1 MPNPNPNINKR
12 LYKIFLVFIKYIPS
26 MLSLTFLSGTICS
39 YLNITVPLIAYFG
52 GVSLLFILLMY
63 LISWVFQFCYLYRIP
78 LYYVT
83 TGNVVGVLDKYG
95 VLPFDNVVMC
105 RIYFILTGISL
116 IIYIWFMY
124 KNRNKPKID
133 YIKQLCENCCC

>member
-1 MPNPNPNINKR
+1 MPNPNINKR